1 MTKDKTNKSDVQAWT
16 FEPRTIE
23 SGKLE
28 SGIEPLQASTLEVKS
43 LQGPNDVEIMAP
55 VGSYE
60 SLMAAIGGG
69 ANSVYFGI
77 GNLNMRSKSSKNFTL
92 DDLIKISEIC
102 KENNIRTYITLNT
115 VIYDHELP
123 AMREIVDAAKAN
135 NITAIIASDQSVIQY
150 AYSVGMEIHMS
161 TQTNITNIE
170 AVKYYSQFADVM
182 VTARE
187 LEIKQVKAITTAI
200 SRENICGPS
209 GNLVQIEVFA
219 HGALCMAVSGKCY
232 LSLDNLNSSANR
244 GACLQ
249 QCRRKYT
256 VTDKETG
263 EQLEI
268 DNEYI
273 MSPKDLNTVALLD
286 HLLDAGVRVLKLEGR
301 GRSPEYVKTITSVY
315 REAVDAWFTGEYN
328 QENIDKWN
336 ERLSKVYNRGF
347 WDGYY
352 MGSKFGE
359 WTEDYGNQAT
369 EKKVYIGKVTNY
381 FAKIGVAEIKIESHD
396 LKKGEEIKIIG
407 ETTGVYED
415 FIDEIRLELTS
426 VDSVVKG
433 DICSIATKE
442 LVRRGDKLYKV
453 VKTGK

>member
-1 MTKDKTNKSDVQAWT
+1 MTAKD
-16 FEPRTIE
+16 I
-23 SGKLE
+23 
-28 SGIEPLQASTLEVKS
+28 
-43 LQGPNDVEIMAP
+43 EIMAP

-60 SLMAAIGGG
+60 SLMAAIQGG

-77 GNLNMRSKSSKNFTL
+77 GKLNMRSNSSKNFTL
-92 DDLIKISEIC
+92 DDLVEISSTC
-102 KENNIRTYITLNT
+102 QQNGIRTYITLNT
-115 VIYDHELP
+115 VIYDHELNT
-123 AMREIVDAAKAN
+123 MREIVDAAKAN

-150 AYSVGMEIHMS
+150 AASVGMEIHMS

-170 AVKYYSQFADVM
+170 AVKYYAQFADVM

-187 LEIKQVKAITTAI
+187 LQIEQVKAITTAI
-200 SRENICGPS
+200 REQNICGPS
-209 GNLVQIEVFA
+209 GNPVQIEVFA

-273 MSPKDLNTVALLD
+273 MSPKDLNTVAILD
-286 HLLDAGVRVLKLEGR
+286 RILDAGVRVLKLEGR
-301 GRSPEYVKTITSVY
+301 GRSPEYVKTIAAVY
-315 REAVDAWFTGEYN
+315 REAVDACFEGNYK

-336 ERLSKVYNRGF
+336 KRLSTVYNRGY
-347 WDGYY
+347 WEGYY
-352 MGSKFGE
+352 MGRKFGE

-369 EKKVYIGKVTNY
+369 QRKMLIGKVTNY
-381 FAKIGVAEIKIESHD
+381 FSKIGVAELKIESHD
-396 LKKGEEIKIIG
+396 LKPGEEIKIIG
-407 ETTGVYED
+407 PTTGVYED
-415 FIDEIRLELTS
+415 VVEELRLELEP
-426 VDSVVKG
+426 VPKAVKG
-433 DICSIATKE
+433 DVCSMPVKS

-453 VKTGK
+453 VPADKSVPNLVQQ

>member
-1 MTKDKTNKSDVQAWT
+1 MTGLKYPS
-16 FEPRTIE
+16 
-23 SGKLE
+23 
-28 SGIEPLQASTLEVKS
+28 
-43 LQGPNDVEIMAP
+43 DVEIMAP

-60 SLMAAIGGG
+60 SLMAAIQGG

-92 DDLIKISEIC
+92 EDLKKISNIC

-115 VIYDHELP
+115 VIYDHELDN
-123 AMREIVDAAKAN
+123 MKQIVDAAKEN
-135 NITAIIASDQSVIQY
+135 GITAVIASDQSVIQY
-150 AYSVGMEIHMS
+150 AHSKGVEIHMS

-170 AVKYYSQFADVM
+170 AVKYYSAFADVM

-187 LEIKQVKAITTAI
+187 LEIKQVKAITEAI
-200 SRENICGPS
+200 EKENICGPS
-209 GNLVQIEVFA
+209 GRKVQIEVFA

-263 EQLEI
+263 IQLDV

-286 HLLDAGVRVLKLEGR
+286 NILDAGVKVLKLEGR

-315 REAVDAWFTGEYN
+315 REAVDAWFANEYN

-336 ERLSKVYNRGF
+336 NRLSKVYNRGF

-352 MGSKFGE
+352 MGRTLGE
-359 WTEDYGNQAT
+359 WTEDYGNQAS
-369 EKKVYIGKVTNY
+369 ERKVYIGKVTN
-381 FAKIGVAEIKIESHD
+381 FFGNISVAEIKIESHE
-396 LKKGEEIKIIG
+396 LRIGEEIKIIG
-407 ETTGVYED
+407 ATTGVYED
-415 FIDEIRLELTS
+415 IVNEIRLELNA
-426 VDSVVKG
+426 VEEVHKG
-433 DICSIATKE
+433 DLCSIKTKS
-442 LVRRGDKLYKV
+442 LIRRGDKLYKV
-453 VKTGK
+453 VKK

>member
-1 MTKDKTNKSDVQAWT
+1 MTA
-16 FEPRTIE
+16 
-23 SGKLE
+23 
-28 SGIEPLQASTLEVKS
+28 
-43 LQGPNDVEIMAP
+43 NDIEIMAP

-60 SLMAAIGGG
+60 ALMAAIQGG

-92 DDLIKISEIC
+92 DDLVQISNIC
-102 KENNIRTYITLNT
+102 KEHNVRTYITLNT
-115 VIYDHELP
+115 VIYDSELKT
-123 AMREIVDAAKAN
+123 MRGIVDAAKQN
-135 NITAIIASDQSVIQY
+135 DITAIIASDQSVIQY
-150 AYSVGMEIHMS
+150 AYSIGMEIHMS

-187 LEIKQVKAITTAI
+187 LEIKQVKAITKAI
-200 SRENICGPS
+200 REQNICGPS
-209 GNLVQIEVFA
+209 GELVQIEVFA

-256 VTDKETG
+256 VSDNETG

-286 HLLDAGVRVLKLEGR
+286 YILDAGVKVLKLEGR
-301 GRSPEYVKTITSVY
+301 GRSPEYVKTIASVY
-315 REAVDAWFTGEYN
+315 REAVDAWFTGEYT
-328 QENIDKWN
+328 QENIDSWN
-336 ERLSKVYNRGF
+336 ARLSTVYNRGF

-369 EKKVYIGKVTNY
+369 QRKMYIGKITNY
-381 FAKIGVAEIKIESHD
+381 FNKIRVAEIKIESHD
-396 LKKGEEIKIIG
+396 LVVGDEIKIIG
-407 ETTGVYED
+407 ETTGVYEAVV
-415 FIDEIRLELTS
+415 DEVRLDLDPVDKVIKGEL
-426 VDSVVKG
+426 
-433 DICSIATKE
+433 CSIKVTDI
-442 LVRRGDKLYKV
+442 VRRGDKLYKIV
-453 VKTGK
+453 QVEKQ

>member
-1 MTKDKTNKSDVQAWT
+1 
-16 FEPRTIE
+16 
-23 SGKLE
+23 
-28 SGIEPLQASTLEVKS
+28 
-43 LQGPNDVEIMAP
+43 MAP

-60 SLMAAIGGG
+60 SLMAAIQGG

-77 GNLNMRSKSSKNFTL
+77 GNLNMRSKSSKNFTI
-92 DDLIKISEIC
+92 DDLVKISDIC
-102 KENNIRTYITLNT
+102 KNNNVRTYITLNT
-115 VIYDHELP
+115 VIYDHELD

-135 NITAIIASDQSVIQY
+135 DITAIIASDQAVIQY
-150 AYSVGMEIHMS
+150 AHTAGMEIHMS

-187 LEIKQVKAITTAI
+187 LEISQVKAITTTI
-200 SRENICGPS
+200 EEQNICGPS
-209 GNLVQIEVFA
+209 GELVQIEVFA

-249 QCRRKYT
+249 QCRRKYL

-263 EQLEI
+263 EQLEV

-286 HLLDAGVRVLKLEGR
+286 RILDAGVRVLKLEGR
-301 GRSPEYVKTITSVY
+301 GRSPEYVKTITAVY
-315 REAVDAWFTGEYN
+315 REAVDAWFEGQYN
-328 QENIDKWN
+328 QENIDRWN
-336 ERLSKVYNRGF
+336 ERLSTVYNRGF
-347 WDGYY
+347 WEGYY
-352 MGSKFGE
+352 MGRKFGE
-359 WTEDYGNQAT
+359 WTEDYGNRAT
-369 EKKVYIGKVTNY
+369 KKKIYIGKVTNY
-381 FAKIGVAEIKIESHD
+381 FGKIGVAELKLESHD
-396 LKKGEEIKIIG
+396 LKIGEEFRILG

-415 FIDEIRLELTS
+415 KVEELRLDLEP
-426 VDSVVKG
+426 VEEVNKG
-433 DICSIATKE
+433 DIFSIKTKE

-453 VKTGK
+453 VEVER

>member
-1 MTKDKTNKSDVQAWT
+1 MTAKD
-16 FEPRTIE
+16 I
-23 SGKLE
+23 
-28 SGIEPLQASTLEVKS
+28 
-43 LQGPNDVEIMAP
+43 EIMAP

-60 SLMAAIGGG
+60 SLMAAIQGG

-92 DDLIKISEIC
+92 DDLVEISNIC
-102 KENNIRTYITLNT
+102 HQNDIRTYITLNT
-115 VIYDHELP
+115 VIYDKELEQ
-123 AMREIVDAAKAN
+123 MRQIVDAAKAN
-135 NITAIIASDQSVIQY
+135 KITAIIASDQSVIQY
-150 AYSVGMEIHMS
+150 AFSVGMEIHMS

-170 AVKYYSQFADVM
+170 AVKYYAQFADVM

-187 LEIKQVKAITTAI
+187 LEIMQVKAITTAI
-200 SRENICGPS
+200 KEQNICGPS

-286 HLLDAGVRVLKLEGR
+286 HILDAGVKVLKLEGR
-301 GRSPEYVKTITSVY
+301 GRSPEYVKTIASVY
-315 REAVDAWFTGEYN
+315 REAVDSWFVGNYN

-336 ERLSKVYNRGF
+336 ERLSTVYNRGY
-347 WDGYY
+347 WEGYY

-369 EKKVYIGKVTNY
+369 QRKMYIGKVTNY
-381 FAKIGVAEIKIESHD
+381 FSKIGVAELKIESHD
-396 LKKGEEIKIIG
+396 LKPGEEIKIIG
-407 ETTGVYED
+407 PTTGVYDDIVE
-415 FIDEIRLELTS
+415 ELRLELEP
-426 VDSVVKG
+426 VQQVVKG
-433 DICSIATKE
+433 DICSLPVKE

-453 VKTGK
+453 VKADKKVPNLVQQ